1 MSDMEGL
8 YMKQEKRKCSVR
20 LSEKELNLIDQYP
33 GKNFSEKV
41 RNLLTVHE
49 MKMDKQ
55 EGNDLKEKIEILLK
69 GYFMDYDPL
78 IYTEIEERRNELKKY
93 LEMLKELQEL
103 QQLVGEFSSIIRDLC
118 DKSAMYIEQKMA
130 DCVMVRKNH
139 GKSKKENNHV

>member
-1 MSDMEGL
+1 
-8 YMKQEKRKCSVR
+8 MKQEKRKCSVR

-69 GYFMDYDPL
+69 
-78 IYTEIEERRNELKKY
+78 IWSETKKY
-93 LEMLKELQEL
+93 P
-103 QQLVGEFSSIIRDLC
+103 EFL
-118 DKSAMYIEQKMA
+118 
-130 DCVMVRKNH
+130 
-139 GKSKKENNHV
+139 